1 MSTAAATTIDA
12 RLERRRRALAAALVV
27 AAATT
32 VITGCAHSLGGGA
45 APDALLLATAFVATL
60 LVLAP
65 VLGSGRGAR
74 GRMIREVAAVAVAQ
88 LLQHVLYSL
97 PESAARATHAHTV
110 ASPHA
115 AHAHDAGV
123 ALQSAAIVHEHA
135 SMPLAHVLAG
145 LLTLALLRL
154 APRAVAAMLSAM
166 SPRLAAA
173 VLSWTPATEPA
184 RASVTA
190 VSPARRAALDVL
202 RSALQ
207 RRGPPL
213 AVV

>member
-1 MSTAAATTIDA
+1 MTGATASIDA
-12 RLERRRRALAAALVV
+12 RLCRRRRAVAAALVV

-32 VITGCAHSLGGGA
+32 VVTGCAHSLGGGA

-65 VLGSGRGAR
+65 VLAPSAAERAPLGRIAR
-74 GRMIREVAAVAVAQ
+74 QVAAVAVAQ

-97 PESAARATHAHTV
+97 PGSAAAPGAHHVGHLHGTG
-110 ASPHA
+110 A
-115 AHAHDAGV
+115 ALPST
-123 ALQSAAIVHEHA
+123 ALVHEHA

-145 LLTLALLRL
+145 LATLALLRL
-154 APRAVAAMLSAM
+154 APRAVAAMLAAV

-173 VLSWTPATEPA
+173 VLAWAPRARPT
-184 RASVTA
+184 RASVSA
-190 VSPARRAALDVL
+190 VRRARRAALDVL
-202 RSALQ
+202 ATVQS

-213 AVV
+213 AAV